1 MTRKFS
7 SKIFIDGGVPG
18 ETREAKKLLG
28 YLDGQTTNPTLIA
41 RNLKAKMVNIALTPE
56 VALEEYRRIVMEMS
70 KIIPDGSISIQVFA
84 DRKTKSNEMLQQAR
98 ERHQWIPNSS
108 IKFPC
113 TREGLKAA
121 ELACREFPINITLVF
136 SQSQA
141 AAVYEA
147 TKEAKYPVFISPF
160 VGRLDD
166 RGENG
171 MDIVANILKM
181 YEKGDPPP
189 HKASARRGGHV
200 EVLTASVRNVDHIL
214 YALQLGSDIITIPFK
229 VFKSWADE
237 GFRKPKKDYVYSLP
251 QLKAIP
257 YQKSITLGKNWQE
270 YDLHHDLTDKGI
282 QSFWNDWHSVLK

>member
-41 RNLKAKMVNIALTPE
+41 RNLKTKMVNIALTPE
-56 VALEEYRRIVMEMS
+56 VALEEYRRIVIEMS
-70 KIIPDGSISIQVFA
+70 KIIPQGSISIQVFA
-84 DRKTKSNEMLQQAR
+84 NKKTKAEEMLKQAR
-98 ERHQWIPNSS
+98 NCHRWIPNSS
-108 IKFPC
+108 IKLPC
-113 TREGLKAA
+113 TYEGLKTA
-121 ELACREFPINITLVF
+121 EIVCREFPINITLVF

-171 MDIVANILKM
+171 MQLIANIIKM
-181 YEKGDPPP
+181 YKKGD
-189 HKASARRGGHV
+189 GHV

-214 YALQLGSDIITIPFK
+214 YALALGSDIITIPFK
-229 VFKSWADE
+229 VFKQWADY
-237 GFRKPKKDYVYSLP
+237 GFRKPKKDFIYNLP
-251 QLKAIP
+251 QLKDIP
-257 YQKSITLGKNWQE
+257 FEKDVVLGKRWQE
-270 YDLHHDLTDKGI
+270 YDLYHDLTDKGVAA
-282 QSFWNDWHSVLK
+282 FWNDWNSLFQNSTPGVD